1 MAGLPL
7 SIALTPSHVLPS
19 LGASN
24 VAPTTTRT
32 RRCMG
37 AFDLGAVLAGVF
49 ASRRRDEERSVSIA
63 LGQEQ
68 GAVTARM
75 TPMQARQMARAL
87 IEAAA
92 AVDQAQRHV
101 QFTRGGVHHG

>member
-1 MAGLPL
+1 MAGLLPS
-7 SIALTPSHVLPS
+7 SIALTPTPVLPS

-24 VAPTTTRT
+24 VSTTRT

-63 LGQEQ
+63 LGQAE

-75 TPMQARQMARAL
+75 TPAQAREMARAL

-92 AVDQAQRHV
+92 AVDATQRQV
-101 QFTRGGVHHG
+101 QFTRGEVRHG

>member
-7 SIALTPSHVLPS
+7 SIALTPAHVLPS

-24 VAPTTTRT
+24 VTPTTRT

-49 ASRRRDEERSVSIA
+49 ASRRRDEERSVSLA
-63 LGQEQ
+63 LGQAE

-75 TPMQARQMARAL
+75 TPAQARMLARSL
-87 IEAAA
+87 VEAAA
-92 AVDQAQRHV
+92 AVEQRV
-101 QFTRGGVHHG
+101 PMFTREVRHG

>member
-7 SIALTPSHVLPS
+7 SIALAPTPVLPS

-24 VAPTTTRT
+24 IATGTTRT
-32 RRCMG
+32 RRCLG

-49 ASRRRDEERSVSIA
+49 ASRRRGDERGVSLA

-75 TPMQARQMARAL
+75 TPAQARLMARAL

-92 AVDQAQRHV
+92 AVDAAQCLQLTHGGARH
-101 QFTRGGVHHG
+101 G